1 MAEGGTEAEE
11 GKLPALPTLRGPAL
25 SVSEG
30 EPEAPPPPAAPNW
43 RTERTPAPSE
53 ESARP
58 VPALNKLPV
67 VETVSDE
74 EEEFDL
80 PPPPTRARPAVVLPG
95 VRAKDAVTEP
105 TDERIR
111 VTTLEDPITG
121 TYRRKSLMQPQDLAA
136 RILPRDEYERLSL
149 WNTGGC
155 PADCGP
161 PWEPAVIEAAKNAG
175 PHTSA
180 CSPENVELIW
190 DDIQYQ
196 EEAGFVRV
204 VSESVLFGGDKIPE
218 ELKMSRV
225 AVVPQENRRGR
236 IILNLSAE
244 VNLGRRRATGRRRWK
259 DEIHPSVNETTAEA
273 DEQAAVKAL
282 GTALGSLLMYMFDT
296 TSTWEIDWQKVDLS
310 DGFWR
315 MITEAGKEYNF
326 VFQLPER
333 EGDTERHY
341 VVPSSL
347 QMGWKN
353 SPAFFCTG
361 TEATRCLI
369 KRLLA
374 LTMASGIDVEHRH
387 ESYCVNDE
395 LPSTSAAHWKGLA
408 DATLACRVF
417 VDDFMQGL
425 AGDPERPER
434 RDQQL
439 WVSRAVLHGIH
450 AVFPPPDVLDHAG
463 GKDSVSQRKLD
474 KGDALFKLREVLLGF
489 LMSGGAGS
497 KRTVAVPV
505 GKFDK
510 YVGRL
515 RKALDQPNNYITFS
529 EFQKIHG
536 QMQHVSVAIPCL
548 RGLMTPLNQQLSR
561 ERSTVGLRVGGT
573 LRATFE
579 IFATLIED
587 AQTHPSHIAEIV
599 PPDLPHYHGTT
610 DASGVGAGGVWLP
623 CTEWLHPTVWRLEW
637 PDDIKRAVRNGT
649 LSMVDCEFAA
659 YFIAECMIDDLSER
673 PVAGL
678 STFLWT
684 DNSPTEAIV
693 QRQASRAKSTMPE
706 ATLRW
711 LALRQRWT
719 RRGPQDIKHY
729 PGKDNLMADFP
740 SRSFSEGYPDEAD
753 DEFLTEFDLRFPLP
767 PQLRYWVCVRPSKEI
782 SSAAFSLLRKQIN
795 CEILETTVIG
805 SFGVGL
811 PIALAKTLSSPES
824 RTTLGPTTWGE
835 SGCSF
840 PLLLPCGKV
849 CTTVATNLR
858 DRRSRAHFS
867 KSPSSWTSTDLE
879 TLANSIRPPTS

>member
-1 MAEGGTEAEE
+1 MTRKDAEAEE
-11 GKLPALPTLRGPAL
+11 GKESEDGKLPALPATRARLPRVPPR
-25 SVSEG
+25 
-30 EPEAPPPPAAPNW
+30 EPVAPPPPPAPNW
-43 RTERTPAPSE
+43 KVPAP
-53 ESARP
+53 
-58 VPALNKLPV
+58 PV
-67 VETVSDE
+67 VETVSDDDGLE
-74 EEEFDL
+74 
-80 PPPPTRARPAVVLPG
+80 PPPLPQPARQPVLLPG
-95 VRAKDAVTEP
+95 FRAADASPEP
-105 TDERIR
+105 PPEPVR
-111 VTTLEDPITG
+111 VTTLEDPVTG
-121 TYRRKSLMQPQDLAA
+121 TYRRKSLMQPQELAA
-136 RILPRDEYERLSL
+136 RVLPREEYERLSI
-149 WNTGGC
+149 WTTEGC
-155 PADCGP
+155 PTDCGP
-161 PWEPAVIEAAKNAG
+161 PWEAEVIQAARETG

-180 CSPENVELIW
+180 CTPENVELIW

-196 EEAGFVRV
+196 AEAGFVRI
-204 VSESVLFGGDKIPE
+204 VSESKLFGGEKIPE

-225 AVVPQENRRGR
+225 AVIPQDNRRGR
-236 IILNLSAE
+236 IILNLSSQ
-244 VNLGRRRATGRRRWK
+244 VDLGRRRATGRRRWVEVK
-259 DEIHPSVNETTAEA
+259 HPSVNETTKDAEEQ
-273 DEQAAVKAL
+273 EQAGVKAL
-282 GTALGSLLMYMFDT
+282 GTALKSLLLYMFET
-296 TSTWEIDWQKVDLS
+296 TCSWEIDWQKVDLS

-315 MITEAGKEYNF
+315 MIVEAGKEYNF

-333 EGDTERHY
+333 EGDTERYY

-361 TEATRCLI
+361 TEATRSLI

-374 LTMASGIDVEHRH
+374 LTLASGIDVEHRH
-387 ESYCVNDE
+387 EAYCVSE
-395 LPSTSAAHWKGLA
+395 EQSPSDAAWKGMT
-408 DATLACRVF
+408 DASLACRVF

-425 AGDPERPER
+425 AGDPHRPER

-439 WVSRAVLHGIH
+439 WVSRAVLHAIH
-450 AVFPPPDVLDHAG
+450 AVFPPPDVLDHVG
-463 GKDSVSQRKLD
+463 GKDSISEKKLK

-489 LMSGGAGS
+489 LMSGAAGPR
-497 KRTVAVPV
+497 RTVAVPA

-510 YVGRL
+510 YVHRL
-515 RKALDQPNNYITFS
+515 RKALQQPHHYITFS

-548 RGLMTPLNQQLSR
+548 RGLMTPLNMQLSR
-561 ERSTVGLRVGGT
+561 KTSTVGLRVGGT

-587 AQTHPSHIAEIV
+587 AQAHPSHIAEIV

-623 CTEWLHPTVWRLEW
+623 CTEWLHPTVWRIEW
-637 PDDIKRAVRNGT
+637 PDDIKRAIQEGA
-649 LSMVDCEFAA
+649 LSMVDCEFVA
-659 YFIAECMIDDLSER
+659 YFIAECMIDDLSQR

-706 ATLRW
+706 TCLRW

-729 PGKDNLMADFP
+729 EGKRNLMADFG
-740 SRSFSEGYPDEAD
+740 SRSFSEGYPDTPEGD
-753 DEFLTEFDLRFPLP
+753 DAFLTEFDSRFPLP
-767 PQLRYWVCVRPSKEI
+767 PQLHYWTCVHPSKEI
-782 SSAAFSLLRKQIN
+782 SSAAFSLLRKQYN
-795 CEILETTVIG
+795 HEILETTVLG

-811 PIALAKTLSSPES
+811 PTVLAKTLSSPES
-824 RTTLGPTTWGE
+824 RTTVGPTTWGE

-840 PLLLPCGKV
+840 PLLLPCGTV

-858 DRRSRAHFS
+858 ERRSRIRFS
-867 KSPSSWTSTDLE
+867 ESPRSWTSTDLE
-879 TLANSIRPPTS
+879 TLASAIRPPTT

>member
-1 MAEGGTEAEE
+1 MRGTTPKNQRPGETLSGASLLLRWPWHSFAELRVRQARTKFCDNSGSMGNNNVDHTYDALVGSLELGSKSLARYWLRDMPDPSWDEPSEFGQLVTPSTQNSAAALLLRQALADVPAYNLTVMNGEVLVLYKLAETFELSALGGRYLAFAGDYTSVMVGSEI
-11 GKLPALPTLRGPAL
+11 TL
-25 SVSEG
+25 
-30 EPEAPPPPAAPNW
+30 APPGFVELHGSASRAA
-43 RTERTPAPSE
+43 TA
-53 ESARP
+53 
-58 VPALNKLPV
+58 
-67 VETVSDE
+67 
-74 EEEFDL
+74 
-80 PPPPTRARPAVVLPG
+80 
-95 VRAKDAVTEP
+95 
-105 TDERIR
+105 
-111 VTTLEDPITG
+111 
-121 TYRRKSLMQPQDLAA
+121 
-136 RILPRDEYERLSL
+136 
-149 WNTGGC
+149 
-155 PADCGP
+155 
-161 PWEPAVIEAAKNAG
+161 
-175 PHTSA
+175 
-180 CSPENVELIW
+180 LIW

-450 AVFPPPDVLDHAG
+450 AVFPPPDVLNHAG